1 MGKQGWFSFVSMF
14 VLSTLMSA
22 CMPTSL
28 QTPQTEP
35 CIPTDSIINP
45 YQAEPAPWL
54 WEIYSYPAK
63 MGALPGSQP
72 VLDARYAAN
81 TTLGRQAKRWSN
93 FVDIDLSN
101 SEKVRITVT
110 YLSPQLLG
118 IIHVNQMLLS
128 GATTYNQDD
137 FENRIK
143 AGMANIAKRNESLF
157 LLTISSSK
165 VTAGNIITL
174 DFPISGMELTNSS
187 NTTVHPSHDD
197 HSLDQYIR
205 LVDNSFSG
213 FVAYQLT
220 IKDKE
225 DCKLLLDPVWNTTIS
240 IHISGLTLNDGNRE
254 QQTWTIRYAPPV
266 DDGYPDEIPNLVPA
280 GQWQGFNLC
289 NPSELGTAPEPVS
302 ESDVYWQQ
310 MGCYIWEQVT
320 FANSP

>member
-45 YQAEPAPWL
+45 YQTEPAPWL
-54 WEIYSYPAK
+54 WEIYSRPAR
-63 MGALPGSQP
+63 LDLPPGSQP
-72 VLDARYAAN
+72 LLEAKYAAY
-81 TTLGRQAKRWSN
+81 TTLGRQTKRWSS
-93 FVDIDLSN
+93 FVDIDLPN

-143 AGMANIAKRNESLF
+143 AGMATIAKRNESLF

-165 VTAGNIITL
+165 VTEDNVITFN
-174 DFPISGMELTNSS
+174 FPVSEMELTNSS
-187 NTTVHPSHDD
+187 KKMVYPSRYD
-197 HSLDQYIR
+197 HSLDHYIR
-205 LVDNSFSG
+205 LVDEAFPG

-220 IKDKE
+220 VKDE
-225 DCKLLLDPVWNTTIS
+225 GGCKLLLDPLWDTTIS
-240 IHISGLTLNDGNRE
+240 IHINELTLNGSSRE

-266 DDGYPDEIPNLVPA
+266 DDGYPDEIPNFFLPTQWPDFNLYIPA
-280 GQWQGFNLC
+280 GTVPDL
-289 NPSELGTAPEPVS
+289 APVTDE
-302 ESDVYWQQ
+302 YWQQ